1 MRFAHKGLRSLY
13 QTDRSFGLPQDLVP
27 RIRRILADLDVAARP
42 RDLGVPGYRLH
53 PLKGT
58 RQGQWSIRV
67 SANWRIV
74 FRFEGGEPVD
84 VDFVDY
90 H

>member
-1 MRFAHKGLRSLY
+1 MRFAHKGLRTLY
-13 QTDRSFGLPQDLVP
+13 HTDRSFGLPQDLLP
-27 RIRRILADLDVAARP
+27 RIRRILADLDVATRP

-53 PLKGT
+53 PLRGT
-58 RQGQWSIRV
+58 REGQWSIRV

>member
-1 MRFAHKGLRSLY
+1 MRFAHKGLRTLY

-27 RIRRILADLDVAARP
+27 RIRRMLADLDVARRP

-84 VDFVDY
+84 VDVVDY